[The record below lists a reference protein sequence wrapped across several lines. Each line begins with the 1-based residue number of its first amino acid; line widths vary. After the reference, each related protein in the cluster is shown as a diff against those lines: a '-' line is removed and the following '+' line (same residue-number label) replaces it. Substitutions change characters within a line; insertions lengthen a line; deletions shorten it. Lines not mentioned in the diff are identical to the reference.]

1 MVVLGKYLWC
11 DILSFKD
18 FGTAKYSVK
27 STIALFIHDPKCSV
41 QSGNGIMRALG
52 NNYNFKLFSR
62 NEVEDVFFDGVD
74 MVAVPGGFG
83 DADSYDTLFK
93 NNAQA
98 VRKFVR
104 QGGRYLG
111 ICMGAYWAG
120 RHYLNILDSVDAVQY
135 IRRPGTDTRR
145 PHAKYMPVTWQGRP
159 DHMYWYDGCA
169 LVGDRTRF
177 ETVATYANGDA
188 MAIIQ
193 NRVGLIG
200 CHPEAEQF
208 WYNDYSWMRRHW
220 SGGHRHKLLEF
231 ADQLMQS

>member
-1 MVVLGKYLWC
+1 M
-11 DILSFKD
+11 
-18 FGTAKYSVK
+18 
-27 STIALFIHDPKCSV
+27 
-41 QSGNGIMRALG
+41 QALG

-62 NEVEDVFFDGVD
+62 NEVEDVFFDEVD
-74 MVAVPGGFG
+74 MIAVPGGFG

-98 VRKFVR
+98 VRGFVR

-145 PHAKYMPVTWQGRP
+145 PHAKNMSITWRGQP
-159 DHMYWYDGCA
+159 DHMFWYDGCA
-169 LVGDRTRF
+169 LVGDNTKF
-177 ETVATYANGDA
+177 ETMATYSNGDA

-193 NRVGLIG
+193 NRIGLIG

-208 WYNDYSWMRRHW
+208 WYDDYSWMRRHW
-220 SGGHRHKLLEF
+220 SGSHHQELLDF
-231 ADQLMQS
+231 ANDLMSR